1 MEKKTITRDNWL
13 SSFGLIGVAKVND
26 FTFKLD
32 EQSEKSSWI
41 YNSLNLGIDCGETHG
56 VVYTEL
62 LGGYSA
68 DGENVIYAH
77 GKKDDGSDD
86 FEQQIQVAWEDRNND
101 DVLEKIGDLCF
112 LTVGLETTNKGKT
125 YYKKFLSA
133 YDAIAYIHD
142 HLEDGTVVN
151 VRGTLRYSMYNG
163 NVQVRK
169 NIQSIV
175 LSKADDASKYNARFT
190 QTLLLNSESAALKGD
205 HIDKDRGV
213 MFVDARVLDYA
224 KEIDGTEIKGQFPFK
239 KTFEY
244 KMDFTKPE
252 VCKKI
257 MEKVFKIRK
266 GVTQITFEGV
276 FIEGG
281 AVVTATLDDIP
292 DDIKDLIECGV
303 YTEEEALA
311 RCSTAGSREQH
322 MILTKP
328 YIRMI
333 EGKPVLQRFD
343 EKYTEEELS
352 FDISSDD
359 DDDDD
364 DGVAPWNGADDTGDA
379 MDWLNAL
386 E

>member
-1 MEKKTITRDNWL
+1 MGKKTITRDNWM
-13 SSFGLIGVAKVND
+13 SSFTLIGVAKVND

-32 EQSEKSSWI
+32 EKSEKSSWC
-41 YNSLNLGIDCGETHG
+41 YNSLNLGIDCGEKHG

-62 LGGYSA
+62 MGGYGIDS
-68 DGENVIYAH
+68 ENVIFAH
-77 GKKDDGSDD
+77 GKKNDGSDD
-86 FEQQIQVAWEDRNND
+86 FDQQIQVAWDDRNNEE
-101 DVLEKIGDLCF
+101 VLENIGDLCF
-112 LTVGLETTNKGKT
+112 LTVGLETTSKGKT

-133 YDAIAYIHD
+133 YDAIAYINE

-151 VRGTLRYSMYNG
+151 VRGTLRYSVYND

-169 NIQSIV
+169 IIQSIV
-175 LSKADDASKYNARFT
+175 LSKVDDVSKYGARFT

-213 MFVDARVLDYA
+213 MFVDARVLDYV
-224 KEIDGTEIKGQFPFK
+224 KEIDGVEIKGQYPFK

-244 KMDFTKPE
+244 QMDFTKPE

-266 GVTQITFEGV
+266 DVTQITFEGMFV
-276 FIEGG
+276 EGG

-311 RCSTAGSREQH
+311 RCSTS
-322 MILTKP
+322 
-328 YIRMI
+328 
-333 EGKPVLQRFD
+333 
-343 EKYTEEELS
+343 
-352 FDISSDD
+352 
-359 DDDDD
+359 
-364 DGVAPWNGADDTGDA
+364 GA
-379 MDWLNAL
+379 
-386 E
+386 

>member
-1 MEKKTITRDNWL
+1 MGKKTITRDNWM
-13 SSFGLIGVAKVND
+13 SSFTLIGVAKVND

-32 EQSEKSSWI
+32 EKSEKSSWC
-41 YNSLNLGIDCGETHG
+41 YNSLNLGIDCGEKHG

-62 LGGYSA
+62 MGGYGIDS
-68 DGENVIYAH
+68 ENVIYAH

-86 FEQQIQVAWEDRNND
+86 FDQQIQVAWDDRNNEE
-101 DVLEKIGDLCF
+101 VLENIGDLCF
-112 LTVGLETTNKGKT
+112 LTVGLETTSKGKT

-133 YDAIAYIHD
+133 YDAIAYINE

-151 VRGTLRYSMYNG
+151 VRGTLRYSVYND

-169 NIQSIV
+169 TIQSIV
-175 LSKADDASKYNARFT
+175 LSKVDDVSKYGARFT

-213 MFVDARVLDYA
+213 MFVDARVLDYV
-224 KEIDGTEIKGQFPFK
+224 KEIDGVEIKGQYPFK

-244 KMDFTKPE
+244 QMDFTKPE

-266 GVTQITFEGV
+266 DVTQITFEGMFV
-276 FIEGG
+276 EGG

-311 RCSTAGSREQH
+311 RCSTSGAREQH

-333 EGKPVLQRFD
+333 DGKPVLQRFD
-343 EKYTEEELS
+343 GKYTEDDLR
-352 FDISSDD
+352 FDLPDD
-359 DDDDD
+359 DEDED